1 MFQVKLLFAII
12 VLSIIIT
19 PLTANPVAQAASAD
33 GPVTI
38 PGNILPI
45 PGTSAPIVPSIPNL
59 GTVPVAPPL
68 SSLYSINKVQSG
80 LVASDPLNNETKSQQ
95 ELQAEQK
102 YWVYGG
108 DAPARNAPFDFFKD
122 LIGFHIGIQAQTDG
136 AWAGYYAESPNTNAM
151 LFHSVITNPV
161 RSLPVL
167 PVPQWYENGM
177 YVQTLVTPTSSV
189 NYVTCTTSTSQ
200 WGTSW
205 VVVSVTGNANQAT
218 TFTTLWADTSAN
230 QPLTRDC
237 TIITNGNNYLKVYMD
252 GVNVYTN
259 NTLNLQMPAPFNTYL
274 EPQTS
279 YAGQLLTGGFTDYYA
294 TTDETVQVTN
304 NPSLASTVDLVD
316 STGKILATSPVNSG
330 TASFTIGQFHMP
342 LAAYIKVYSSSGI
355 QIASTP
361 SPVNIFGGDVYNVS
375 GILGLGL

>member
-1 MFQVKLLFAII
+1 MII
-12 VLSIIIT
+12 A
-19 PLTANPVAQAASAD
+19 PLTTNPVAQAASSD

-68 SSLYSINKVQSG
+68 NSLYSINKAQSG
-80 LVASDPLNNETKSQQ
+80 LVAFDPLNNETKSQQ
-95 ELQAEQK
+95 QLQSEHK

-122 LIGFHIGIQAQTDG
+122 LLGFHIGIQAQTDG

-200 WGTSW
+200 WGTTW

-218 TFTTLWADTSAN
+218 TFNTLWADTSAN

-252 GVNVYTN
+252 GAKVYEN

-279 YAGQLLTGGFTDYYA
+279 YAGQFLTGGFTDYYA

-304 NPSLASTVDLVD
+304 NPVLASTVDLVD
-316 STGKILATSPVNSG
+316 PTGKILATSPVSSG

-342 LAAYIKVYSSSGI
+342 LAAYIKVYDSNGI
-355 QIASTP
+355 QLASTP
-361 SPVNIFGGDVYNVS
+361 NPVNIFGGDVYKVS

>member
-1 MFQVKLLFAII
+1 MLKINALFTVI
-12 VLSIIIT
+12 VLSIVFA
-19 PLTANPVAQAASAD
+19 PLTTNPVAFAADSS
-33 GPVTI
+33 GPVPI
-38 PGNILPI
+38 PGNLLPI
-45 PGTSAPIVPSIPNL
+45 PGTGTPIVPTTPNL
-59 GTVPVAPPL
+59 GTVAVAPPL
-68 SSLYSINKVQSG
+68 GSIYSINKIQSG
-80 LVASDPLNNETKSQQ
+80 LVASDPLNNETKTQQ
-95 ELQAEQK
+95 QLQSEHK

-108 DAPARNAPFDFFKD
+108 DAPARNAPYDIFKD
-122 LIGFHIGIQAQTDG
+122 LLGFHIGVQAQTDG

-167 PVPQWYENGM
+167 QVPQWYENGM

-205 VVVSVTGNANQAT
+205 VVVSVTGNANQAVN
-218 TFTTLWADTSAN
+218 FHTLWADTSAN

-237 TIITNGNNYLKVYMD
+237 TIVTNGDNFLKVYMD

-274 EPQTS
+274 EPQS
-279 YAGQLLTGGFTDYYA
+279 SWSGQLLNGTFNDYYA
-294 TTDETVQVTN
+294 TTTETVQVTN
-304 NPSLASTVDLVD
+304 NPVLATTVDLVD
-316 STGKILATSPVNSG
+316 PTGKVLATSPVSSG

-342 LAAYIKVYSSSGI
+342 LAAYIKVYDSNGI
-355 QIASTP
+355 QLASTP
-361 SPVNIFGGDVYNVS
+361 NPVNIFGGDVYKVNS
-375 GILGLGL
+375 ILGL

>member
-1 MFQVKLLFAII
+1 MLKINALFTVI
-12 VLSIIIT
+12 VLSIVFA
-19 PLTANPVAQAASAD
+19 PLTTNPVAFAADSS
-33 GPVTI
+33 GPVPI
-38 PGNILPI
+38 PGNLLPI
-45 PGTSAPIVPSIPNL
+45 PGTGTPIVPTTPNL
-59 GTVPVAPPL
+59 GTVAVAPPL
-68 SSLYSINKVQSG
+68 GSIYSINKIQSG
-80 LVASDPLNNETKSQQ
+80 LVASDPLNNETKTQQ
-95 ELQAEQK
+95 QLQTEHK

-108 DAPARNAPFDFFKD
+108 DAPARNATYDIFKD
-122 LIGFHIGIQAQTDG
+122 LLGFHIGVQAQTDG

-205 VVVSVTGNANQAT
+205 VVVSVTGNANQAVN
-218 TFTTLWADTSAN
+218 FTTLWADTSAN

-237 TIITNGNNYLKVYMD
+237 TIITNGSNFLKVYMD
-252 GVNVYTN
+252 GVNVYTS

-274 EPQTS
+274 EPQS
-279 YAGQLLTGGFTDYYA
+279 SWSGQLLNGIFNDYYA
-294 TTDETVQVTN
+294 TTSETVQVTN
-304 NPSLASTVDLVD
+304 NPSLATTVDLVD
-316 STGKILATSPVNSG
+316 STGKVLATSPVSSG

-342 LAAYIKVYSSSGI
+342 LAAYIKVYDSNGI
-355 QIASTP
+355 QLASTP
-361 SPVNIFGGDVYNVS
+361 NPVNIFGGDVYKVS
-375 GILGLGL
+375 GILGL